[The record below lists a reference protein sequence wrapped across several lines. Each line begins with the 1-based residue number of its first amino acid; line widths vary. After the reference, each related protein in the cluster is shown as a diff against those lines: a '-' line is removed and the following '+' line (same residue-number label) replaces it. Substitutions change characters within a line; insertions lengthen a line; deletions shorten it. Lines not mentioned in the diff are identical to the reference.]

1 MTLLLALF
9 SVGIGAGSLL
19 CGSPVARA
27 GGAAHGAAGAIGL
40 SLFALDLWWAS
51 PAAGAFPGQGLDALF
66 ARAEVWR
73 VVFDLVMIGVCGG
86 FFIVPLYAL
95 VQQRSAPAHRA
106 RVIAGN
112 NILNALFMVAAAAMG
127 AGLLA
132 AGFRGAAAFLGTACA
147 QRAGRRCAVRPRAR
161 LPPTAAPCRRSRDR
175 ADGEGASAF
184 VCIRCE
190 RTQVGAPQ
198 GAEPKMRRIRCGA
211 TRMRIAPG

>member
-1 MTLLLALF
+1 MVL
-9 SVGIGAGSLL
+9 
-19 CGSPVARA
+19 P
-27 GGAAHGAAGAIGL
+27 GAIGL

-51 PAAGAFPGQGLDALF
+51 PAAGALAPGQGLDVLF

-112 NILNALFMVAAAAMG
+112 NILNALFMVGAAAMG

-132 AGFRGAAAFLGTACA
+132 AGLAVPQLFLVTAVLNAVAAAGLFASEPA
-147 QRAGRRCAVRPRAR
+147 FRRRSAAPTSHPGPRR
-161 LPPTAAPCRRSRDR
+161 LP
-175 ADGEGASAF
+175 
-184 VCIRCE
+184 
-190 RTQVGAPQ
+190 
-198 GAEPKMRRIRCGA
+198 
-211 TRMRIAPG
+211 